1 MAWGQPMAKH
11 DAIEVRIGGKE
22 IAQAISRGDRAALE
36 NVSKAIVVCSRIAHY
51 SRARVLK
58 GRYASTPR
66 SYAPRPRYVVSEGYA
81 DLLPITKRFYKS
93 SQAFHTAARGKP
105 GNVTGGMLEG
115 LRVRNFGAKGAV
127 VEFAGTSMGSRI
139 KARKSGTY
147 NQRVKVA
154 NRKKARQVYWRL
166 RVNPIQPTDQEVEAL
181 GSVTSLL
188 LGEKIAKNFSARQ
201 GETVMTGDRLL
212 AALLAADS
220 KNGTPV
226 RL

>member
-1 MAWGQPMAKH
+1 MPK
-11 DAIEVRIGGKE
+11 DEPIEVRIGGKA
-22 IAQAISRGDRAALE
+22 IAKAISRNDRAALD

-58 GRYASTPR
+58 GKYASTPR
-66 SYAPRPRYVVSEGYA
+66 AYAPRPRYVVSEGYA
-81 DLLPITKRFYKS
+81 ELLPITKRFYKS
-93 SQAFHTAARGKP
+93 SKAFHAAARGKP
-105 GNVTGGMLEG
+105 GNVTGGMLKG

-154 NRKKARQVYWRL
+154 NRKKARQVWWRL
-166 RVNPIQPTDQEVEAL
+166 RVNPIQPTDQEVAAL

-188 LGEKIAKNFSARQ
+188 LGEKIAQNFSARP
-201 GETVMTGDRLL
+201 GASTMTGDRLL
-212 AALLAADS
+212 ASLLAADT